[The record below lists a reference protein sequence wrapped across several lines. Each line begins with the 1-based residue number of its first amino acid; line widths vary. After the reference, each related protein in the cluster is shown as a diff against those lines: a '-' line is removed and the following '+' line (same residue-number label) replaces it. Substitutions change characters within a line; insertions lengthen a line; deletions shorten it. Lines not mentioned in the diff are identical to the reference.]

1 MSIVEKALQKAQL
14 RARQEAA
21 AQPPPPLSVRD
32 GTDTAIPEAQV
43 DAPVPPAVAS
53 AAASVAPTADPG
65 PAAAARR
72 TRGMPAT
79 DNPTVSFA
87 SDRLRQAGRLPPEE
101 WVSQTE
107 EEIRRIKW
115 PVLSAITGE
124 GSMPTA
130 RNNVVLVTSAVPA
143 EGKTFVSLNLALSI
157 VRDRRMK
164 VILVDGDVA
173 RPGMSES
180 LGMED
185 HIGVND
191 LLANHSMDVAE
202 VLHPTDIEGL
212 WFIPAGRWH
221 EHSPELFASDRMKA
235 IVESLSELAS
245 PGVVIVDSPPLL
257 AATEAQAIGRNIGQ
271 VLVVVRA
278 NSTEQSDVMAALQM
292 IDKSTPTYTVLNC
305 VEASI
310 VSRYYGRYYYGYNY
324 RYGRRPRSADA

>member
-1 MSIVEKALQKAQL
+1 MSIVERALQKAQL
-14 RARQEAA
+14 RARQE
-21 AQPPPPLSVRD
+21 
-32 GTDTAIPEAQV
+32 EA
-43 DAPVPPAVAS
+43 APVPPAVRDGADTAVPPP
-53 AAASVAPTADPG
+53 AATDPASVASTGDSN
-65 PAAAARR
+65 AAGTERR

-79 DNPTVSFA
+79 NNPTVSF
-87 SDRLRQAGRLPPEE
+87 SSENLRQVGRLPPEE
-101 WVSQTE
+101 WVAQTE

-115 PVLSAITGE
+115 PVLGAITGE

-180 LGMED
+180 LAMQD
-185 HIGVND
+185 HVGVND
-191 LLANHSMDVAE
+191 LLANHSMGVAE
-202 VLHPTDIEGL
+202 VLHPTDIDGL

-221 EHSPELFASDRMKA
+221 QHSPELFASDRMKS

-245 PGVVIVDSPPLL
+245 PGVVIIDSPPLL

-278 NSTEQSDVMAALQM
+278 NSTEQGAVMAALEM

-324 RYGRRPRSADA
+324 RYGRQSRSADA

>member
-1 MSIVEKALQKAQL
+1 MSIVERALQKAQL
-14 RARQEAA
+14 RARQDGTTPEAPVQA
-21 AQPPPPLSVRD
+21 AVPPP
-32 GTDTAIPEAQV
+32 
-43 DAPVPPAVAS
+43 
-53 AAASVAPTADPG
+53 AATEPASVAPTDDSSTAG
-65 PAAAARR
+65 NARR
-72 TRGMPAT
+72 RRGMPAT
-79 DNPTVSFA
+79 DNPLVSFA
-87 SDRLRQAGRLPPEE
+87 SDRLREAGRLPPDE
-101 WVSQTE
+101 WASQVE

-115 PVLSAITGE
+115 PVLAAITGE
-124 GSMPTA
+124 GSMPSA

-180 LGMED
+180 LGMEN

-202 VLHPTDIEGL
+202 VLHPTDTEGL

-235 IVESLSELAS
+235 IAESLSELAS
-245 PGVVIVDSPPLL
+245 PGVVIIDSPPLL

-278 NSTEQSDVMAALQM
+278 NSTEQSEVMAALEL
-292 IDKSTPTYTVLNC
+292 IDKSTPTYAVLNC

-324 RYGRRPRSADA
+324 RYGRQPRSADA